1 MATEE
6 VQKQAN
12 KLARVMASDIAVY
25 NEERIK
31 RGIENDTL
39 FEELSDDLRDA
50 VRNWKERVDPSIADD
65 MSLFHRAFCDS
76 IFYGAGRVKSP
87 IF

>member
-1 MATEE
+1 MSDEIT
-6 VQKQAN
+6 KQAN

-25 NEERIK
+25 NEERIR

-39 FEELSDDLRDA
+39 FEELADDLRDA
-50 VRNWKERVDPSIADD
+50 ERNWKERVDPSLAND
-65 MSLFHRAFCDS
+65 MSLFHRAFCDT
-76 IFYGAGRVKSP
+76 IFYGAARVKSP

>member
-1 MATEE
+1 MSNEI
-6 VQKQAN
+6 QKQAN

-39 FEELSDDLRDA
+39 FEELADDLRDA
-50 VRNWKERVDPSIADD
+50 ERNWRERVDPSIAND
-65 MSLFHRAFCDS
+65 MSLFHRAFCDT
-76 IFYGAGRVKSP
+76 IFYGAGGIKSP